1 MASSWNFSQCVNG
14 LHSCRLLGTKVQLS
28 SALALLYAST
38 LKERRG
44 RGGKGKRKGKKGGG
58 GGGRTKKKK
67 EVGGGRKSVPTTKL
81 NPWPSGSEAK
91 TQTTS
96 PNMCSLLLCVCLKKS
111 MQPYKKLVP
120 DQQKV
125 VPRDHVQPPQ
135 TTTQSIE
142 D

>member
-1 MASSWNFSQCVNG
+1 MASAPLKKDGVEEG
-14 LHSCRLLGTKVQLS
+14 RG
-28 SALALLYAST
+28 
-38 LKERRG
+38 KERE
-44 RGGKGKRKGKKGGG
+44 KKGGR
-58 GGGRTKKKK
+58 GGRTKKKK
-67 EVGGGRKSVPTTKL
+67 KWVGGGGGGGGRKSVPTTEL

-96 PNMCSLLLCVCLKKS
+96 PNMCSLLLCACLKKS

-135 TTTQSIE
+135 TTTRSIE
-142 D
+142 DCKLVVILQNANTTDMLNKQ

>member
-1 MASSWNFSQCVNG
+1 MPASLKKDGVEEG
-14 LHSCRLLGTKVQLS
+14 RG
-28 SALALLYAST
+28 
-38 LKERRG
+38 KEREKK
-44 RGGKGKRKGKKGGG
+44 GGGGENKKKRSVGGG
-58 GGGRTKKKK
+58 GGGR
-67 EVGGGRKSVPTTKL
+67 KSVLTTEL

-125 VPRDHVQPPQ
+125 VPRDNVQPPQ

-142 D
+142 DCKLVVILQNANTTDMLNKQ